1 MNNALKGITLIE
13 LLIAIA
19 IAAVIT
25 SSVYFSLNTALE
37 SWGQARNQLGLQ
49 KVLSELIDEIG
60 GSAVSY
66 GIRDSLEVI
75 EAGAGRIKFV
85 PPWTDDAHSSS
96 SRDFIYTLNRRIKP
110 GTALPIGEMRFPES
124 NKFQLVPVRLIELED
139 TSLSQ
144 VRLGAAVPLGC
155 DLRFIYHP
163 DPEGADTVKSIWWE
177 KSEEKVYIEGKKG
190 KREISQNPFGVKIIN
205 LEFRYYDNTNKLI
218 TDRSWVDRRDI
229 NRITGAE
236 IYIEG
241 ELGGLKQTA
250 LGFFN
255 LRNAPMRS
263 GYLSLSEGAR
273 IPIPNSQN
281 IHSLLLTN
289 ISGVSSGDELEL
301 EASPSSGKTWRINIK
316 FSRTGPVKPTIDS
329 YSIEYPPQRAIYT
342 EYPRTHVRAGLN
354 LLTLGTSGLY
364 DYDDDIDIEDF
375 VLLEGEVMLKVRKM
389 DIEGAG
395 VFIRP

>member
-110 GTALPIGEMRFPES
+110 DTALPIGEMRFPES

-139 TSLSQ
+139 TSLSLLT
-144 VRLGAAVPLGC
+144 R
-155 DLRFIYHP
+155 HP
-163 DPEGADTVKSIWWE
+163 DAPSHQVDQLRTDCQSQARATESPVGRGICLIERLEDVFLLVFWDADSGIFNGTMQPYCIVA
-177 KSEEKVYIEGKKG
+177 
-190 KREISQNPFGVKIIN
+190 R
-205 LEFRYYDNTNKLI
+205 
-218 TDRSWVDRRDI
+218 
-229 NRITGAE
+229 
-236 IYIEG
+236 
-241 ELGGLKQTA
+241 
-250 LGFFN
+250 FFE
-255 LRNAPMRS
+255 R
-263 GYLSLSEGAR
+263 
-273 IPIPNSQN
+273 
-281 IHSLLLTN
+281 
-289 ISGVSSGDELEL
+289 
-301 EASPSSGKTWRINIK
+301 
-316 FSRTGPVKPTIDS
+316 
-329 YSIEYPPQRAIYT
+329 
-342 EYPRTHVRAGLN
+342 
-354 LLTLGTSGLY
+354 
-364 DYDDDIDIEDF
+364 
-375 VLLEGEVMLKVRKM
+375 
-389 DIEGAG
+389 
-395 VFIRP
+395 